1 VRDSGERSVLRLLS
15 RFVLEVLPYA
25 MSALIAAII
34 VPGFLSAHF
43 HAAQP
48 VKAVDGSDA
57 RIGAIEMV
65 RGDHGAFADQAGAV
79 FSGLSSSA
87 VQSQALGK

>member
-1 VRDSGERSVLRLLS
+1 VRDAGDRSVLRLLS

-34 VPGFLSAHF
+34 VPGFLSAYF

-48 VKAVDGSDA
+48 VKAVDGSDE
-57 RIGAIEMV
+57 RIGAVEIV
-65 RGDHGAFADQAGAV
+65 RGAHQAL
-79 FSGLSSSA
+79 SEQMSSNLSSSA
-87 VQSQALGK
+87 LSRQFLGK